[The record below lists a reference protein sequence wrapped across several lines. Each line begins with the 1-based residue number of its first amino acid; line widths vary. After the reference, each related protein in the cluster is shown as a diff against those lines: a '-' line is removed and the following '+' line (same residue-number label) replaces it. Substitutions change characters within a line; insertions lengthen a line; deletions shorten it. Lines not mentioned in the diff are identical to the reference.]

1 MGWMRWEIIGG
12 KRNVQE
18 DWSNLDRL
26 PWKCQHKDCN
36 GNLLITQPL
45 KSTSYL
51 PGILLK
57 LYDFLQRCKNF
68 SELKK
73 HHPASRVFYKQE
85 DWKVLLDCVFIK
97 CCDGCS
103 LILFSRRSPRFNDDL
118 MNDWFR
124 SPWRD
129 HSDNI

>member
-1 MGWMRWEIIGG
+1 MRWGIIGG

-18 DWSNLDRL
+18 EWSNLDRL

-51 PGILLK
+51 PGIVLN
-57 LYDFLQRCKNF
+57 FLQMCNIL

-73 HHPASRVFYKQE
+73 HHPASRVFYEQE
-85 DWKVLLDCVFIK
+85 DWEVFWIVW
-97 CCDGCS
+97 S
-103 LILFSRRSPRFNDDL
+103 SYAL
-118 MNDWFR
+118 MDAV
-124 SPWRD
+124 
-129 HSDNI
+129 